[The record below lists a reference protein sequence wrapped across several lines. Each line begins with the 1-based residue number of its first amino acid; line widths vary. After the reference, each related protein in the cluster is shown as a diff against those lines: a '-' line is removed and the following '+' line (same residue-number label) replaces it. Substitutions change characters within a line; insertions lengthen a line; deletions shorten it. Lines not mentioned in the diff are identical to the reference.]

1 MALLDEIKK
10 RLSGGANQPAAPAG
24 LGAQT
29 GAQKILG
36 TKATGKAPVGGAM
49 ASGIQQKVAE
59 QQAGQQMAE
68 VQEQGQAAAQQIGQ
82 EQEQTQQ
89 SLESAKQDLEAK
101 RQDAEQKQAAQFQ
114 MGENARLA
122 QQDEAMAKL
131 DAREQMTIA
140 QTSARYDQTLKQLTS
155 DRGIAE
161 DDIFEQFRQGNEEL
175 ADREDAA
182 NLEQLAFTLR
192 LRDTQYIDHITRVAK
207 LNNLEDEL
215 AFRKEAA
222 SLRMGEETA
231 LMMDQFGFLEQ
242 YDQDARAF
250 SEKMMSMDID
260 NALALSDAMAKDAA
274 KSQMISGVVSGAS
287 AVAGMDWGS
296 GEGTGVSANES
307 STNTNTS
314 AKGYGGGAT
323 R

>member
-1 MALLDEIKK
+1 
-10 RLSGGANQPAAPAG
+10 
-24 LGAQT
+24 
-29 GAQKILG
+29 
-36 TKATGKAPVGGAM
+36 V
-49 ASGIQQKVAE
+49 QQKVAE
-59 QQAGQQMAE
+59 QQASQQMAQ
-68 VQEQGQAAAQQIGQ
+68 VQEQGAAAAQQIGQ
-82 EQEQTQQ
+82 EQEQTTQ

-175 ADREDAA
+175 AARKDASQ
-182 NLEQLAFTLR
+182 LEQLAFTLR
-192 LRDTQYIDHITRVAK
+192 LRDTQYVDHITRVAK

-250 SEKMMSMDID
+250 SEKMMSMDIN

-274 KSQMISGVVSGAS
+274 KAQMISGVVSGAT
-287 AVAGMDWGS
+287 AAAGMDWS
-296 GEGTGVSANES
+296 GM
-307 STNTNTS
+307 
-314 AKGYGGGAT
+314 GGGEQFAT
-323 R
+323 QPSAGPVNTAAPAGGPLADTSTPDNFDFTGGGFK